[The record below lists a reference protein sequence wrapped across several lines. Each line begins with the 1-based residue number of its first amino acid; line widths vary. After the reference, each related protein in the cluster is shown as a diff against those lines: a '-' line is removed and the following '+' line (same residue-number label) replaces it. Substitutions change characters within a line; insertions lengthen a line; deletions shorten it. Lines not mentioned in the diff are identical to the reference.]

1 MSRLTLSFY
10 MIIFAT
16 IILFHCIQLAT
27 TQNNET
33 ERLALLEIKA
43 KITDDPLGV
52 MRSWN
57 DTVHFCEWHGVTCG
71 GTYEQVTKLDLNSSE
86 ITEGD
91 LPAGLGNTLPRLQ
104 YLSLGSNRFTGLIPA
119 SISNSSSLNVLQLS
133 QNHLR
138 GHVPSLHK
146 LQRLSRL
153 VLSDNSL
160 GYGQDQDLNFVSS
173 LANHTLL
180 QWLQIGQNNFKGV
193 FPEIICN
200 FSSLTILALHKN
212 NIAGE
217 IPVCIGNLAKLQ
229 QFVVNDNR
237 LSGVIPSSIGE
248 HQNLNFLYMNG
259 NSLSGVIPSSIGNL
273 SRLSIF
279 SLSHNNLI
287 GRIPSD
293 LGNCKSLTA
302 LYFANNSLSGDI
314 PLQLFDLP
322 ALSTMIDFSEN
333 HLTGSLPEEVGKL
346 NNLQSILLNGNML
359 SGQIPSSISRC
370 VVLEY
375 LYLGKN
381 FEGSIPD
388 ALRSLKGLVEIDL
401 SYNKLTGQIPP
412 FLADLQLRLLNLSNN
427 SLEGEVPIRGD
438 FDNATNV
445 LLSGNDRLCGGIV
458 ELHLPRCSSS
468 PDKQESKQGHT
479 KKLIVTILPSFFGVI
494 LVLALV
500 LVLLK
505 KSRKRKKTSEPVF
518 PDTSG
523 KSDWQRNIWGC
534 AQGNPR
540 GGWISVAIKTFN
552 LEHHGSLK
560 SFIAECEVLR
570 SIRHRNLLKVIT
582 ACSSVD
588 NQGRDFKALV
598 FDVAFSLDY
607 LHHQCGA
614 PIVHCDLKPSNILID
629 DELVAHVGD
638 FGLAKILLKGINSSH
653 ANQYSSV
660 GVRGTIGL
668 HSSRHD
674 LNAEYGLGNEV
685 STIGD
690 VYSFGILLLEMFTGM
705 RPTNDMFKGGLSLH
719 TFVKNAIPE
728 EIDTIVDHTLIEY
741 TEKEEKTNKSV
752 MLEALTSVLVVA
764 LSCSA
769 EVPQEKLDMSDV
781 VANLLLIRNKL
792 LD

>member
-1 MSRLTLSFY
+1 
-10 MIIFAT
+10 
-16 IILFHCIQLAT
+16 LAT

-52 MRSWN
+52 MRSWD
-57 DTVHFCEWHGVTCG
+57 DTIQYCEWHGVTCG

-86 ITEGD
+86 ITGTLSPYIGNLSFLQQLRLDSNNFVGMIPDSLGKLKNLTIMVLDENMFNGIVPPSIFNLSLLTQLSLRQNELEGD
-91 LPAGLGNTLPRLQ
+91 LPSGLGNTLPRLQ
-104 YLSLGSNRFTGLIPA
+104 FLSLGSNRFTGLIPA
-119 SISNSSSLNVLQLS
+119 SISNSSSLDVLQLS

-160 GYGQDQDLNFVSS
+160 GYDQDEDLNFVSS
-173 LANHTLL
+173 LANHTHLL
-180 QWLQIGQNNFKGV
+180 WLQIGQNNFKGV
-193 FPEIICN
+193 FPKTICN
-200 FSSLTILALHKN
+200 FSSLAILALHKN
-212 NIAGE
+212 NIVGE

-229 QFVVNDNR
+229 QFVVSDNR
-237 LSGVIPSSIGE
+237 LSGVIPSSIGQL
-248 HQNLNFLYMNG
+248 QNLYTLYTNG
-259 NSLSGVIPSSIGNL
+259 NNLSGVIPSSIGNL
-273 SRLSIF
+273 SSLSKI
-279 SLSHNNLI
+279 SLSHNNHI
-287 GRIPSD
+287 GEIPSD
-293 LGNCKSLTA
+293 LGNCTSLIA
-302 LYFANNSLSGDI
+302 LYFANNSLTGGI
-314 PLQLFDLP
+314 PLQLFNLP

-381 FEGSIPD
+381 NFGGSIPD
-388 ALRSLKGLVEIDL
+388 ALRSLKGLLEIDL
-401 SYNKLTGQIPP
+401 SYNNLTGQIPP
-412 FLADLQLRLLNLSNN
+412 FLADLQLRLLNLSHN
-427 SLEGEVPIRGD
+427 SLEGEVPIRGV
-438 FDNATNV
+438 FNNATNI

-479 KKLIVTILPSFFGVI
+479 KKLTVTILSSFFGVI

-505 KSRKRKKTSEPVF
+505 KSRKRKKTNEPVSHDISGHRIF
-518 PDTSG
+518 PNLSYQTLLRATNGFSPEHLIGSG
-523 KSDWQRNIWGC
+523 TFGVVHKGILEEDGSV
-534 AQGNPR
+534 
-540 GGWISVAIKTFN
+540 VAIKTFN
-552 LEHHGSLK
+552 LEHHGALK

-598 FDVAFSLDY
+598 CEYMVNGSLEDWLHPSHETSNVKSLCDTSRYLSFHQRFDIAVDVAFSLDY
-607 LHHQCGA
+607 LHHQGGA
-614 PIVHCDLKPSNILID
+614 PIVHCDLKPSNILLD

-638 FGLAKILLKGINSSH
+638 FGLAKILLE
-653 ANQYSSV
+653 
-660 GVRGTIGL
+660 GV
-668 HSSRHD
+668 
-674 LNAEYGLGNEV
+674 NN
-685 STIGD
+685 
-690 VYSFGILLLEMFTGM
+690 
-705 RPTNDMFKGGLSLH
+705 
-719 TFVKNAIPE
+719 
-728 EIDTIVDHTLIEY
+728 
-741 TEKEEKTNKSV
+741 
-752 MLEALTSVLVVA
+752 
-764 LSCSA
+764 
-769 EVPQEKLDMSDV
+769 
-781 VANLLLIRNKL
+781 
-792 LD
+792 